1 MKKSSKKII
10 SIPGMSAKTVLAIG
24 SLALLLTAC
33 GGGKTDMKNNTKVEQ
48 TSNSAVE
55 SNETMFLPDDLPNF
69 LLKGNYKEMYAHFS
83 QPLKDE
89 VSETELAETAK
100 EFTKDIQTL
109 NKASDMQLNG
119 FDRRTWVSDAGNKG
133 LIGMFDPDGT
143 ISLIQ
148 IQELPSSPETD
159 SKLSKQEYALPFE
172 GDWFVFW
179 GGENILVNYHYEV
192 EIQRYAYD
200 FIQAKENY
208 SYKGDPLKNKSYYAF
223 GEKIFAPADG
233 TIVSVM
239 NDIKDNEPVGVMNP
253 NQATGNNV
261 VIDHGGEFSHL
272 AHLKKGSITVKPGDK
287 VKKGDIIG
295 LTGNS
300 GNSSEPHLHFQI
312 SDGVDLFNSRSIP
325 VRWGNGLKLIQGETI
340 TAAE

>member
-1 MKKSSKKII
+1 MKKSSTKII
-10 SIPGMSAKTVLAIG
+10 SKPGMSAKTVLAIG
-24 SLALLLTAC
+24 SLTLLLTAC
-33 GGGKTDMKNNTKVEQ
+33 GGGKTDMKNNEKVEQ
-48 TSNSAVE
+48 TSSSAVE
-55 SNETMFLPDDLPNF
+55 SNETMFLPDDLPKF

-100 EFTKDIQTL
+100 EFTKDIRTL

-148 IQELPSSPETD
+148 IQELTSSPETD
-159 SKLSKQEYALPFE
+159 TKLSKHEYALPFE

-179 GGENILVNYHYEV
+179 GGENVLVNYHYEV

-208 SYKGDPLKNKSYYAF
+208 SYKGDQLKNKSYYAF
-223 GEKIFAPADG
+223 GKNILSPADG
-233 TIVSVM
+233 TIVSVV

-261 VIDHGGEFSHL
+261 VIDHGGEYSHL

-300 GNSSEPHLHFQI
+300 GNTSEPHLHFQI

-325 VRWGNGLKLIQGETI
+325 VRWENELKPIQGETI
-340 TAAE
+340 TATE

>member
-1 MKKSSKKII
+1 LNKSSKKITNK
-10 SIPGMSAKTVLAIG
+10 PRVSAKTILAMG
-24 SLALLLTAC
+24 SLTLLLTAC
-33 GGGKTDMKNNTKVEQ
+33 GGGKGDMSNTKVEQ
-48 TSNSAVE
+48 TSSSAVT
-55 SNETMFLPDDLPNF
+55 SNETVFLPDDLPKY
-69 LLKGNYKEMYAHFS
+69 LLNGNYKEMYTHFS

-89 VSETELAETAK
+89 VSESELAVTAK
-100 EFTKDIQTL
+100 EFTKDIQSL
-109 NKASDMQLNG
+109 NQASDMQLNG

-148 IQELPSSPETD
+148 IQELTSSPETD
-159 SKLSKQEYALPFE
+159 TKLSKHEYALPFQ

-179 GGENILVNYHYEV
+179 GGENVLVNYHYEV

-200 FIQAKENY
+200 FIQAKDHY
-208 SYKGDPLKNKSYYAF
+208 SYKGDPLKNKNYYAF
-223 GEKIFAPADG
+223 GKNILAPADG
-233 TIVSVM
+233 TVVSVV

-261 VIDHGGEFSHL
+261 VIDHGGEYSHL
-272 AHLKKGSITVKPGDK
+272 AHLKKGSITVKPGDI

-300 GNSSEPHLHFQI
+300 GNTSEPHLHFQI
-312 SDGVDLFNSRSIP
+312 SDGVDLFTSHSIP
-325 VRWGNGLKLIQGETI
+325 VRWENGLKPIQGETI
-340 TAAE
+340 TATE

>member
-1 MKKSSKKII
+1 MINK
-10 SIPGMSAKTVLAIG
+10 PGMSAKTVLAIG
-24 SLALLLTAC
+24 SLTLLLTAC
-33 GGGKTDMKNNTKVEQ
+33 GGGKANMNNNAKVEQ
-48 TSNSAVE
+48 TSSSAVE
-55 SNETMFLPDDLPNF
+55 SNEIMFLPDDLPNF

-119 FDRRTWVSDAGNKG
+119 FDRRTWVSDTGNKG

-148 IQELPSSPETD
+148 IQELTSSPETD
-159 SKLSKQEYALPFE
+159 STLSKREYALPFE

-179 GGENILVNYHYEV
+179 GGENVLVNYHYEV

-208 SYKGDPLKNKSYYAF
+208 SYKGDQLKNKSYYAF
-223 GEKIFAPADG
+223 GKNILAPADG
-233 TIVSVM
+233 TIVSIV

-261 VIDHGGEFSHL
+261 VIDHGGEYSHL
-272 AHLKKGSITVKPGDK
+272 AHLQKGSITVKPGDK

-300 GNSSEPHLHFQI
+300 GNTSEPHLHFQI

-325 VRWGNGLKLIQGETI
+325 VRWENGLNPIQGETI
-340 TAAE
+340 TATE

>member
-1 MKKSSKKII
+1 MKKSSEKII
-10 SIPGMSAKTVLAIG
+10 NKTRVSAKTVLAMG
-24 SLALLLTAC
+24 SLTLLLTAC
-33 GGGKTDMKNNTKVEQ
+33 GGEKSDMNNNAEVER
-48 TSNSAVE
+48 TSSSAVE
-55 SNETMFLPDDLPNF
+55 SNETVFLPDDLPKL
-69 LLKGNYKEMYAHFS
+69 LLKGNYKEMYSHFS

-89 VSETELAETAK
+89 VSETELAETAE
-100 EFTKDIQTL
+100 EFTKNIQTL

-148 IQELPSSPETD
+148 IQELTSSPETD
-159 SKLSKQEYALPFE
+159 TKLSKHEYALPFQ

-179 GGENILVNYHYEV
+179 GGENVLVNYHYEI

-208 SYKGDPLKNKSYYAF
+208 SYKGDQLKNKSYYAF
-223 GEKIFAPADG
+223 GKNILAPADG
-233 TIVSVM
+233 TVVSVV

-261 VIDHGGEFSHL
+261 VIDHGGEYSHL

-287 VKKGDIIG
+287 IKKGDIIG

-300 GNSSEPHLHFQI
+300 GNTSEPHLHFQI

-325 VRWGNGLKLIQGETI
+325 VRWENGLTPIQGETI
-340 TAAE
+340 TTTE